1 MTVRA
6 RKLSTFSCLFLAH
19 ALSSGVQG
27 QSLAQWSFK
36 AAGCFTVVRDPLGPH
51 HGPRTG
57 QSVGGAGWL
66 AGAGWEWRTAHF
78 GFHTGLSIAVGTTGY
93 DFDEGSQGYPEW
105 MLQDGYDRGRR
116 SMRTMELQ
124 LPIGLTCR
132 RWEALRLDGG
142 VCVGKLLRA
151 TDMRKGMRTVGG
163 EEMELDERT
172 DATANLTAW
181 SFSAD
186 LGFVVEGPHGLHFEA
201 RYLHGLTDL
210 DAPTGGGPSYAR
222 QVQVGMVYVPGRY
235 RD

>member
-1 MTVRA
+1 
-6 RKLSTFSCLFLAH
+6 
-19 ALSSGVQG
+19 
-27 QSLAQWSFK
+27 
-36 AAGCFTVVRDPLGPH
+36 
-51 HGPRTG
+51 
-57 QSVGGAGWL
+57 
-66 AGAGWEWRTAHF
+66 
-78 GFHTGLSIAVGTTGY
+78 
-93 DFDEGSQGYPEW
+93 
-105 MLQDGYDRGRR
+105 
-116 SMRTMELQ
+116 MELQ

-132 RWEALRLDGG
+132 RLEALRLDGG

-151 TDMRKGMRTVGG
+151 TDMQKGMRTVGG
-163 EEMELDERT
+163 EEMELYERT

-222 QVQVGMVYVPGRY
+222 QVQVGLVYVPGRY